1 MTPTALYRRRAGFTL
16 VELLV
21 VIFLITVL
29 AAITVTVAR
38 SSITDSYTTTG
49 ATDRLSGWL
58 LIAKNRALRDRT
70 PVGVRLIRDPANPL
84 VVREAQYIEMPLLW
98 APNQNP
104 DGFALSQTSPPPPFV
119 VVRYDAGPG
128 GYRQEDGGTNYGLFV
143 FGLDLPSFDVK
154 IGDLIRISDFNT
166 THRID
171 NIQLVKDASNMPV
184 APGWYPGTPQNLYP
198 PVSAAYPCYKLT
210 LTQSVIPLRANE
222 QFPPSPPNPPML
234 LPIPQPPF
242 GQNLPPAGFQT
253 ALYPANYPPLAGDT
267 FYRTY
272 FFGIYRSARPILG
285 EPLVSLPAGM
295 VIDVTPD
302 WQTTAAA
309 YPVYRNPSSAGS
321 LPGLAP
327 YFSPINGAT
336 VPTTVSPDLL
346 AVQGGVP
353 YVMTSP
359 TQSPLPPGVTPLRD
373 VNIDILF
380 TPSGQVLFTDSGM
393 VCFWLRNETKPAP
406 TVLQQVRGSP
416 LSEIAAPQSVAG
428 TSYRYF
434 DRARMLAGGESLLV
448 AVFTKTG
455 AIGTYPVFVPDPS
468 NQYNL
473 NLREDMY
480 KFVRDA
486 FNRGL

>member
-21 VIFLITVL
+21 VIFLIAVL

-104 DGFALSQTSPPPPFV
+104 DGFALSQTSPPPPFL

-154 IGDLIRISDFNT
+154 IGDLVRISDFNT

-171 NIQLVKDASNMPV
+171 NIQLVKDASNNPV

-210 LTQSVIPLRANE
+210 LAQSVIPLRQNE

-234 LPIPQPPF
+234 LPSGSGGPPTINSAAS
-242 GQNLPPAGFQT
+242 QNT
-253 ALYPANYPPLAGDT
+253 LYPANYPPLAGDT

-272 FFGIYRSARPILG
+272 FFGLYRSARPILG

-327 YFSPINGAT
+327 YNGPINGAT
-336 VPTTVSPDLL
+336 VPPTVSPDLL
-346 AVQGGVP
+346 AVQGGAPVVLANPNAVP
-353 YVMTSP
+353 A
-359 TQSPLPPGVTPLRD
+359 GVTPLRD

-406 TVLQQVRGSP
+406 NVLQQVRGSP
-416 LSEIAAPQSVAG
+416 VLEGQPVVVNGVVTTRII
-428 TSYRYF
+428 

-455 AIGTYPVFVPDPS
+455 AIGTYPVFVPDPN

>member
-21 VIFLITVL
+21 VIFLIAVL

-104 DGFALSQTSPPPPFV
+104 DGFALSQTSPPPPFL

-154 IGDLIRISDFNT
+154 SGDLVRISDFNT

-171 NIQLVKDASNMPV
+171 NIQLVKDASNNPV

-210 LTQSVIPLRANE
+210 LAQSVIPLRANE

-234 LPIPQPPF
+234 LPSGSGGPPQVNSP
-242 GQNLPPAGFQT
+242 QSQT
-253 ALYPANYPPLAGDT
+253 TLYPANYPPLAGDT

-272 FFGIYRSARPILG
+272 FFGLYRSARPILG
-285 EPLVSLPAGM
+285 EPLVSLPTGM

-336 VPTTVSPDLL
+336 VPPTTSPDAL
-346 AVQGGVP
+346 AVQGGLPVVLANP
-353 YVMTSP
+353 NVV
-359 TQSPLPPGVTPLRD
+359 PPGVTPLRD

-416 LSEIAAPQSVAG
+416 LFETAAPQTVNL
-428 TSYRYF
+428 TTYRFF

-455 AIGTYPVFVPDPS
+455 AIGTYPVFVPDPN
-468 NQYNL
+468 NQYNQ